1 MNAMSKIAAAHSH
14 TMAIARED
22 TVLSP
27 RFYTTDFAAMDRID
41 VTPVRAEWDAL
52 IAEMAADPNRLHFKR
67 TAAFDGVIE
76 ILSRQLADRR
86 IFGLHP
92 LRRDCQAG
100 DQPRYQTALQADEP
114 R

>member
-1 MNAMSKIAAAHSH
+1 MNAVTPIRAAAAKAHTDAD

-52 IAEMAADPNRLHFKR
+52 IAEMASDP
-67 TAAFDGVIE
+67 TACTSSAPPN
-76 ILSRQLADRR
+76 S
-86 IFGLHP
+86 
-92 LRRDCQAG
+92 
-100 DQPRYQTALQADEP
+100 TA
-114 R
+114 